1 MAEDPEHAEVC
12 GHYDQAQDPGHEGD
26 CDSKQRSNDT
36 SADGNNPSDER
47 HTASDSMED
56 HRSSEAV
63 GGAGFDVGE
72 LGTVGGG
79 DDVSG
84 LITNVAPRAPVG
96 RISAFSS
103 VKLLGIGD
111 GSCKFCEQWLRS

>member
-1 MAEDPEHAEVC
+1 MLGGRSGRLYIIATAHAGPALAC
-12 GHYDQAQDPGHEGD
+12 
-26 CDSKQRSNDT
+26 
-36 SADGNNPSDER
+36 

-79 DDVSG
+79 DDVCG
-84 LITNVAPRAPVG
+84 LITNVAP
-96 RISAFSS
+96 
-103 VKLLGIGD
+103 
-111 GSCKFCEQWLRS
+111 